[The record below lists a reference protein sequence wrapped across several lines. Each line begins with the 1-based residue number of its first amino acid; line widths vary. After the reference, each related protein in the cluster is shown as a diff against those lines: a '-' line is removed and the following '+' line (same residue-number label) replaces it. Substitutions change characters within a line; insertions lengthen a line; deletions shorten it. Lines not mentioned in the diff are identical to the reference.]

1 MQFCPVVSEICRG
14 HVHVARKERRRIII
28 IKQIIIIIRYKI
40 QTWEKKSRLLSSVM
54 VTGSVDCD
62 GKNLWNDI
70 QPQFVHTANQLIF
83 VSELF
88 SQWHCK
94 NYLSQMQP
102 YLMSLTQ
109 INLFIAKTCR
119 SEFVNTVKPV

>member
-1 MQFCPVVSEICRG
+1 MYKLW
-14 HVHVARKERRRIII
+14 HVHVARKERRIII

-40 QTWEKKSRLLSSVM
+40 QTWEKKSWLLSSVM

-83 VSELF
+83 VRGQNCMKLGGVIDICF
-88 SQWHCK
+88 
-94 NYLSQMQP
+94 
-102 YLMSLTQ
+102 
-109 INLFIAKTCR
+109 
-119 SEFVNTVKPV
+119 